1 MPFVSCDVRLGEVSA
16 SPLSLIASE
25 TRSLLGLPTDRSL
38 IATGHL
44 PNVPHAGI
52 LAKYIAAQMLAEK
65 AGGCVVNLVIDTG
78 LEAVG
83 QLDVPIGIAPTGLSV
98 ASASML
104 DECEGVLAIRP
115 AARSVVFDVPQ
126 ASAEV
131 RADLETIQRAWQG
144 CEGRTASEQ
153 AACMVSTLLQEHAP
167 DIASVSAA
175 GLLKT
180 PLGLHMLDAIRH
192 DPRACVEAYN
202 TAARLHPGMCKVL
215 DTSGQIELPLWVVSG
230 QTRRPAYVADLDS
243 PASLQ
248 PRALVNTAI
257 MRGSVADVFIHGTG
271 GWLYDQV
278 MESWMQ
284 NWLQWQLSPRLMVSG
299 TVRLP
304 QCDDAS
310 IQRGI
315 EDIQEDVRRK
325 RHDPASAG
333 GQGQSRDKK
342 AWLAELAALPRGSDA
357 RRAAFQEMHKALHAA
372 GDGNA
377 VDRLSAARVSAK
389 VASRRDWA
397 FPLCSSV
404 DISRLSGAIRGE
416 LSEVEVPSFA
426 IAE

>member
-1 MPFVSCDVRLGEVSA
+1 MPFVACDVRLGKASA
-16 SPLSLIASE
+16 SPLGSIASE
-25 TRSLLGLPTDRSL
+25 TRSLLGLPTDRAL

-44 PNVPHAGI
+44 PNVPHPGI

-65 AGGCVVNLVIDTG
+65 ADGCVVNLVIDTG

-83 QLDVPIGIAPTGLSV
+83 QLDVPIGNAPTDLSA
-98 ASASML
+98 ASISML
-104 DECEGVLAIRP
+104 EECEGVLAIRP
-115 AARSVVFDVPQ
+115 AARPVVFDAPQ
-126 ASAEV
+126 ASAKV
-131 RADLETIQRAWQG
+131 RADLETIQLAWQAG
-144 CEGRTASEQ
+144 EGRTASEQ

-175 GLLKT
+175 GLLGT

-202 TAARLHPGMCKVL
+202 TAARRHPGVCKVL
-215 DTSGQIELPLWVVSG
+215 DTSGDIELPLWVVTG
-230 QTRRPAYVADLDS
+230 QTRRAAYVADLDS

-248 PRALVNTAI
+248 PRALVTTAI

-271 GWLYDQV
+271 GWLYDEV
-278 MESWMQ
+278 MEAWMQ
-284 NWLQWQLSPRLMVSG
+284 DWLQWPLSPRLMVSG

-304 QCDDAS
+304 RCDDAS
-310 IQRGI
+310 IERGLAEI
-315 EDIQEDVRRK
+315 RDDVRRM
-325 RHDPASAG
+325 RHDPAGAG

-357 RRAAFQEMHKALHAA
+357 RRAAFQEMHKALSGA
-372 GDGNA
+372 GDS

-404 DISRLSGAIRGE
+404 DINHLATAIRAE
-416 LSEVEVPSFA
+416 LSEVEAPSFA
-426 IAE
+426 KAE

>member
-1 MPFVSCDVRLGEVSA
+1 MPFVACDVRLGETSV
-16 SPLSLIASE
+16 SPLGQIASE
-25 TRSLLGLPTDRSL
+25 TRSLLGLPTDQAL

-83 QLDVPIGIAPTGLSV
+83 QLEVPIGNAPADLSV
-98 ASASML
+98 AFVSML
-104 DECEGVLAIRP
+104 EECQGVLAIRP
-115 AARSVVFDVPQ
+115 AARPVVFDVPQ

-131 RADLETIQRAWQG
+131 RAALETIQLAWPRS
-144 CEGRTASEQ
+144 EGRTASEQ

-167 DIASVSAA
+167 GMASVSAA
-175 GLLKT
+175 GLLET

-202 TAARLHPGMCKVL
+202 TAAKLHPGVCKVL
-215 DTSGQIELPLWVVSG
+215 DTSGDIELPLWVVTG
-230 QTRRPAYVADLDS
+230 QTRRAAYVADLDS
-243 PASLQ
+243 PANLQ

-257 MRGSVADVFIHGTG
+257 MRGSVADLFIHGTG
-271 GWLYDQV
+271 GWLYDEI

-310 IQRGI
+310 IQSSLANIR
-315 EDIQEDVRRK
+315 DDVRRE
-325 RHDPASAG
+325 RHDPAGAV
-333 GQGQSRDKK
+333 GQGQSREKK

-372 GDGNA
+372 GDRNA
-377 VDRLSAARVSAK
+377 VDHLSAARVSAK

-404 DISRLSGAIRGE
+404 DINHLTSAIRAE

-426 IAE
+426 TAE